1 MAQDTFPKCVQY
13 VFEEEGGYADN
24 PGDPGGP
31 TNMGITQ
38 RTLSAWEGHTVSP
51 DDVRHLTRKEATQIY
66 KAEYWEKIDGDE
78 LPAGLDYAVFDF
90 AVNSGPAR
98 AAMTLQE
105 IVGVPQDGVI
115 GMQTIRAVEG
125 RDVADLINM
134 LCDKRKAWLQTLMAA
149 NTFGAGW
156 TARVDRVRS
165 RALALAAENKD
176 SPAAAGSGDATA
188 KARQSDTSV
197 TSILTKPEALGSL
210 GSVATGLAAIATGR
224 GPVQYALAAVMILFA
239 LVGVWYFIR
248 RVRRE
253 P

>member
-1 MAQDTFPKCVQY
+1 MAQGTFPQCMRY

-24 PGDPGGP
+24 PADPGGP
-31 TNMGITQ
+31 TNMGITL
-38 RTLSAWEGHTVSP
+38 RTLSAWRGHAVSP
-51 DDVRHLTRKEATQIY
+51 DDVKNLGKAEATQIY
-66 KAEYWEKIDGDE
+66 KVEYWNKIDGDE

-98 AAMTLQE
+98 AAIMLQE
-105 IVGVPQDGVI
+105 IIGVPQDGVI
-115 GMQTIRAVEG
+115 GMQTIRAAES
-125 RDVADLINM
+125 RNVADVINA
-134 LCDKRKAWLQTLMAA
+134 LCDKRQAWLQTLMAA
-149 NTFGAGW
+149 DTFGTGW
-156 TARVDRVRS
+156 TSRVERVRS

-176 SPAAAGSGDATA
+176 SPAANGAGSATA

-197 TSILTKPEALGSL
+197 TSILAKPEALGSL

-224 GPVQYALAAVMILFA
+224 GPVQYALAAVMIMFA

-248 RVRRE
+248 RIRGE